1 MEENWVRM
9 KKFIN
14 INKWKIRFITKVL
27 IIVSALLYLLMY
39 FLPLADKPSVFLL
52 ISVHL
57 LFIFCLTLILLML
70 SLVSGYIYYRR
81 QNNLFEENHLRDF
94 FEKYNFQIELINNNN
109 KWRLTQQ
116 IKIGHVERY
125 PISIF
130 KSFDKSHYVT
140 AVIGIDMTPGN
151 EEVQIRDLSGV
162 FKSMNM
168 KIGDRAV
175 IQSIKVS
182 ASIDDEIRT
191 MVSVVRKNGLSP
203 Q

>member
-1 MEENWVRM
+1 M

-27 IIVSALLYLLMY
+27 IIVSALLYLPMY
-39 FLPLADKPSVFLL
+39 FLPLADKPSAFML

-57 LFIFCLTLILLML
+57 LFVFCLTLILLML
-70 SLVSGYIYYRR
+70 SLVSGYVYYRR
-81 QNNLFEENHLRDF
+81 QNNLFEVKPLSEF
-94 FEKYNFQIELINNNN
+94 FEKYNFQNGLINNEN

-116 IKIGHVERY
+116 IRIGHVERY

-130 KSFDKSHYVT
+130 KSFDKSDYLN
-140 AVIGIDMTPGN
+140 AVIGIDMMPGN
-151 EEVQIRDLSGV
+151 EEVQIRDLRGI

-168 KIGDRAV
+168 KIGDGAV

-182 ASIDDEIRT
+182 ASIEDEIRN
-191 MVSVVRKNGLSP
+191 MVAVVRNNGLSP